1 MFKQLNGEENMLQ
14 TYKKDYKKITMGLLS
29 LMPDLK
35 DIQRLNE
42 ELEWYNERDNR
53 KLYLWRSEETD
64 DFIGVIGVEV
74 SEEIVLLRHIS
85 INPSFRNE
93 GISFEILDALE
104 ALYPREK
111 VVGTLE
117 TAGVITKWK
126 KQIGKEQTK
135 EIKDESE

>member
-1 MFKQLNGEENMLQ
+1 MLQ

-42 ELEWYNERDNR
+42 ELEWYNNRDNR

-104 ALYPREK
+104 ALYPKEK

-117 TAGVITKWK
+117 TAGIVTKWK
-126 KQIGKEQTK
+126 KQGGKVPTK
-135 EIKDESE
+135 EMNDESR